1 MINIFYFKKA
11 SSKEGS
17 SEATIMAAAAASA
30 SPPMPPASAG
40 EAFEEMAEYQ
50 RWQNELKE
58 RRSFKELTKSRE
70 REILL
75 R

>member
-1 MINIFYFKKA
+1 
-11 SSKEGS
+11 
-17 SEATIMAAAAASA
+17 MAAAAASA
-30 SPPMPPASAG
+30 SIPASAG
-40 EAFEEMAEYQ
+40 DSFEDMAEYQ